1 MDDFNSIEQTPEEK
15 FEAVG
20 RLKKSLEENFVS
32 LGGLLSEIKRSKI
45 FKLRGYKNFKDF
57 IETEYAMAGSFASKL
72 IGINDLFIQEL
83 DINEQSLKQ
92 IGFDKLNMIKP
103 LVKDCAYEETEAWL
117 GKAEGLPTPEL
128 REEVKTEKERRNR
141 KDKTLKEIF
150 IDQFFEKMTT
160 SFNCSRKDLNYK
172 LAIYFQDM
180 DLTQVKD
187 SIRLKQRKLEEAE
200 QMEGMPQA

>member
-1 MDDFNSIEQTPEEK
+1 MNDMTMIEQTPEEK
-15 FEAVG
+15 LEAVG
-20 RLKKSLEENFVS
+20 RLKKSLEENFVT
-32 LGGLLSEIKRSKI
+32 LGALLSEIKRSKI
-45 FKLRGYKNFKDF
+45 FKLRGYKNFKEF
-57 IETEYAMAGSFASKL
+57 IETEHAMAGSFASKL
-72 IGINDLFIQEL
+72 IGVHDLFIQEL

-103 LVKDCAYEETEAWL
+103 LMKDCAYEETETWL
-117 GKAEGLPTPEL
+117 NKAEELPTPEL

-141 KDKTLKEIF
+141 KDKTLKDIF
-150 IDQFFEKMTT
+150 IDQFFETMTT
-160 SFNCSRKDLNYK
+160 SFNCSRKDLNFK

-187 SIRLKQRKLEEAE
+187 SIRLKQRKLEEAQ